1 MDGSGSSAQ
10 SCRRLA
16 KETIRTA
23 RGRRCNSE
31 CRAQPHFGSNIL
43 DSSLRSWSTG
53 VRQEAAAV
61 AAMASS
67 AGPLATAAG
76 EVVAAKAAWVA
87 AEAAATA
94 RAWAATVRS
103 AARSAVAAPSAVATV
118 LEHLLLMERRAGAA
132 IAANMTEVGA
142 MVKTMRQH
150 LRRRILS
157 QTSRTARGASETPIC
172 PQSQTGSQRWPACSK
187 SARCLLGSSIV
198 GSAACAAEL

>member
-1 MDGSGSSAQ
+1 M
-10 SCRRLA
+10 
-16 KETIRTA
+16 
-23 RGRRCNSE
+23 
-31 CRAQPHFGSNIL
+31 
-43 DSSLRSWSTG
+43 
-53 VRQEAAAV
+53 

-76 EVVAAKAAWVA
+76 EVVAAWVA

-103 AARSAVAAPSAVATV
+103 AARSAVAAPSAVAAV

-157 QTSRTARGASETPIC
+157 QTSRTARGASETPRC

-198 GSAACAAEL
+198 GSAACSAEL

>member
-87 AEAAATA
+87 AEA
-94 RAWAATVRS
+94 AATVRS